1 MGDPGKRLGAPR
13 RFRDRTFK
21 MAIPELLT
29 VADFCSRYSIGR
41 TSLYRE
47 VNAGRLKLRKF
58 GSATRIARKDA
69 ERWAESLPGY
79 GGEAA

>member
-1 MGDPGKRLGAPR
+1 MFRRIPAANGAQHKVSK
-13 RFRDRTFK
+13 FMTQ
-21 MAIPELLT
+21 IPELLT

-47 VNAGRLKLRKF
+47 VNAGRLRLRKF

-69 ERWAESLPGY
+69 LSCSQMA
-79 GGEAA
+79 